1 MLAWLIRVLGDFD
14 AAEEALQEA
23 FLIAIKRWPT
33 AGVPENPRAW
43 LAVAARNR
51 AIDRLRREHRRPAIE
66 EQMIQKLRS
75 YDDPAELEDE
85 QLRLIFTCCHPSL
98 SIDARVAL
106 TLRSVGGLSTTQ
118 IARAFLVPE
127 ATLAQRLVRA
137 KYKIRVA
144 GIPYEVPAPDQLGER
159 LGGVLAVVYLIFNEG
174 YMATDG
180 PSLIRRELC
189 QDAIRL
195 GRTLATLMPAEPEV
209 RSLLALM
216 LLVDARRD
224 ARVDAGGELVL
235 LPDQDRS
242 RWDAD
247 EIQEGAKELS
257 QAGVHEQV
265 GPYFL
270 QAAIAAEHSLAPAA
284 DATNWT
290 RIAGLYDLLS
300 RVNSSPVT
308 ELNRLVAV
316 SMVDG
321 IAPALSQLESLQE
334 PLQMYSFFH
343 ATRASFLA
351 QLQQRDDAIAAYARA
366 LELAANPAQRRSLE
380 SAITR
385 LKLTAHE
392 AR

>member
-1 MLAWLIRVLGDFD
+1 MIR
-14 AAEEALQEA
+14 
-23 FLIAIKRWPT
+23 K
-33 AGVPENPRAW
+33 
-43 LAVAARNR
+43 
-51 AIDRLRREHRRPAIE
+51 LRRH
-66 EQMIQKLRS
+66 
-75 YDDPAELEDE
+75 DDPAELEDE

-98 SIDARVAL
+98 SMDARVAL
-106 TLRSVGGLSTTQ
+106 TLRSVGGLSTAE

-144 GIPYEVPAPDQLGER
+144 AIPFEVPAPDQLGDR
-159 LGGVLAVVYLIFNEG
+159 LGAVLAVVYLIFNEG

-180 PSLIRRELC
+180 PVLIRRELC

-224 ARVDAGGELVL
+224 ARVDARGELVL

-242 RWDAD
+242 RWDSAQ
-247 EIQEGAKELS
+247 IQEGANELS
-257 QAGVHEQV
+257 CARGHEQV
-265 GPYFL
+265 GPYLL

-284 DATNWT
+284 SVTNWK
-290 RIAGLYDLLS
+290 RIADLYDLLNEIS
-300 RVNSSPVT
+300 ASPVT

-321 IAPALSQLESLQE
+321 VAPALSQLEALQE
-334 PLQMYSFFH
+334 PLHRYSFFH

-351 QLQQRDDAIAAYARA
+351 QVQRRDDAIAAYGRA
-366 LELAANPAQRRSLE
+366 LELATNPAQRRSLS
-380 SAITR
+380 SAMSR
-385 LKLTAHE
+385 LKATAQD